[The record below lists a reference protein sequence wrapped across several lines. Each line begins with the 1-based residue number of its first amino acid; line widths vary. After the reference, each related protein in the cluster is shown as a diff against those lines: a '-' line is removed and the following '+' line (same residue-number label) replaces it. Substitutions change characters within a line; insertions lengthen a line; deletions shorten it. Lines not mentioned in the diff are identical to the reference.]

1 MLIDAT
7 SLAIINQLKDG
18 RASYK
23 KIAEELSLAEGTV
36 RSRVKKLMDE
46 GVLSISGLVNPEAL
60 PDQQIIMVGV
70 RVKGMDLV
78 KKGEEFSKL
87 KSVISVCVVTGQFDL
102 IVTAMLSKDFGLLEF
117 FTKEVA
123 TIDNVRS
130 VETFV
135 AYKSFNLKVPLT
147 SQPMLGSEDQDRC
160 SRTVKKNSCLPVK
173 AEG

>member
-60 PDQQIIMVGV
+60 ARSADYYGWRQGQGDGSGEKRRGVQQAQ
-70 RVKGMDLV
+70 
-78 KKGEEFSKL
+78 
-87 KSVISVCVVTGQFDL
+87 ISHFRLCGY
-102 IVTAMLSKDFGLLEF
+102 
-117 FTKEVA
+117 
-123 TIDNVRS
+123 R
-130 VETFV
+130 
-135 AYKSFNLKVPLT
+135 
-147 SQPMLGSEDQDRC
+147 
-160 SRTVKKNSCLPVK
+160 PV
-173 AEG
+173 

>member
-7 SLAIINQLKDG
+7 NLAIINQLKDG
-18 RASYK
+18 RVSYQ
-23 KIAEELSLAEGTV
+23 KIAQNLSLAEGTV

-60 PDQQIIMVGV
+60 PEQQIIMVGV

-78 KKGEEFSKL
+78 KKGEEFSRL
-87 KSVISVCVVTGQFDL
+87 PSVISVCVVTGQFDL
-102 IVTAMLSKDFGLLEF
+102 MVTAMLNKESGLLEF
-117 FTKEVA
+117 FTQEVA

-147 SQPMLGSEDQDRC
+147 SQLRLATGDTAAPATG
-160 SRTVKKNSCLPVK
+160 
-173 AEG
+173 AAA

>member
-1 MLIDAT
+1 
-7 SLAIINQLKDG
+7 
-18 RASYK
+18 
-23 KIAEELSLAEGTV
+23 
-36 RSRVKKLMDE
+36 
-46 GVLSISGLVNPEAL
+46 VLSISGLVNPEAL

-117 FTKEVA
+117 FTEEVA

-147 SQPMLGSEDQDRC
+147 SHPMLGAESQERF
-160 SRTVKKNSCLPVK
+160 SRNVKKNNCLPAS